1 MAAYAIFVA
10 LSAEQHSSVWM
21 DPALWI
27 LASSGEAGEEQGHL
41 NTSMVTRYGPS
52 GNRDVP
58 I

>member
-27 LASSGEAGEEQGHL
+27 LASGEAGEEQGHL
-41 NTSMVTRYGPS
+41 NTSMVTRCSPS

-58 I
+58 T